1 MDSFRCL
8 TKNLTGRRIVLRVGR
23 LAVHEK
29 KYSAAIVAAH
39 EIDKAD
45 LRLSRT
51 NGSELFFESQVNMR
65 IDIFVRSRKRS
76 NALNVYSLSHLAR
89 LLKQVGTHFMVSI
102 DSRQPGKQRT
112 YGKNG

>member
-65 IDIFVRSRKRS
+65 IDI
-76 NALNVYSLSHLAR
+76 LSVPER
-89 LLKQVGTHFMVSI
+89 DRM
-102 DSRQPGKQRT
+102 R
-112 YGKNG
+112 